1 MQVEKDKVVAFH
13 YKLTL
18 DSGEIVDSS
27 EDREPLN
34 FLVGHGQI
42 IPGLEKELI
51 GMKVGEKKSVQVD
64 SKDGYG
70 ERDEE
75 LLQIVD
81 RDQIPENIELKEG
94 LVLRANKDDGEIVE
108 FTVQSFDEEKV
119 VFDLNHPLAG
129 ETLNFD
135 TEIINIRNA
144 TEEEISHGHVH

>member
-1 MQVEKDKVVAFH
+1 MQVEKDKVVAIH

-18 DSGEIVDSS
+18 DSGEVVDSS

-51 GMKVGEKKSVQVD
+51 GMKIGEKKSVQVD
-64 SKDGYG
+64 SKEGYG

-75 LLQIVD
+75 LVQIVD
-81 RDQIPENIELKEG
+81 RNQIPDNIELKEG
-94 LVLRANKDDGEIVE
+94 LVLRANKDNGDIVE

-135 TEIINIRNA
+135 TEIITIRDA
-144 TEEEISHGHVH
+144 TDEEISHGHVH

>member
-18 DSGEIVDSS
+18 DSGEVVDSS

-34 FLVGHGQI
+34 FLVGYGQI

-51 GMKVGEKKSVQVD
+51 GMKVGDKKTVKVE
-64 SKDGYG
+64 SKEGYG

-75 LLQIVD
+75 LMQIVE
-81 RDQIPENIELKEG
+81 RNQIPENIELKKG
-94 LVLRANKDDGEIVE
+94 LVLRANKEDGDVVE

-135 TEIINIRNA
+135 TEIVNIRDA
-144 TEEEISHGHVH
+144 SEQEREHKHVH